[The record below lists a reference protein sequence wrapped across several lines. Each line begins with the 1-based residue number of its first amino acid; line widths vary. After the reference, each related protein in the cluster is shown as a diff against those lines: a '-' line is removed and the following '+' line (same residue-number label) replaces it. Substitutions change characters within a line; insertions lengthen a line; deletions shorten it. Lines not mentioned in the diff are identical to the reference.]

1 MANEGKLY
9 GVYGGAF
16 DPVHAAH
23 VEMARAAQTF
33 ACLDEVLFIPAAAP
47 PHRPPPVAS
56 GAQRLAM
63 LHLALADLPGCRPC
77 ACELREG
84 LRWTIDTLRFLRRSR
99 PGDQPCL
106 LCGLDNVLQLPDWRD
121 WRALLELAHLI
132 VLPRG
137 GARYPQP
144 LPDWWREKQS
154 DAPLPSAPDMRIVRL
169 DHPPM
174 TLSSSDIRR
183 RIKADEPVGDDL
195 GPAVAGFIRRHHLYR
210 A

>member
-1 MANEGKLY
+1 MAHEGKLY

-16 DPVHAAH
+16 DPVHRAH
-23 VEMARAAQTF
+23 VAMARAALTGF
-33 ACLDEVLFIPAAAP
+33 GLDHVLFVPAAAP
-47 PHRPPPVAS
+47 PHRPPPAAS

-63 LHLALADLPGCRPC
+63 LHLALADQPGCAPC

-84 LRWTIDTLRFLRRSR
+84 LRWTIDTLRYLRRSR
-99 PGDQPCL
+99 PEDRPCL

-137 GARYPQP
+137 GVEFPDP
-144 LPDWWREKQS
+144 PPDWWRERQW
-154 DAPLPSAPDMRIVRL
+154 DAPLDAAPGTRIVRL

-183 RIKADEPVGDDL
+183 RLAAGEPTADDL
-195 GPAVAGFIRRHHLYR
+195 PSGVDGFIRRHRLYH

>member
-16 DPVHAAH
+16 DPVHSAH
-23 VEMARAAQTF
+23 VEMARAALTL
-33 ACLDEVLFIPAAAP
+33 AGLDEVLFIPAAAP
-47 PHRPPPVAS
+47 PHRPPPKAC

-63 LHLALADLPGCRPC
+63 LHLALTGLPDLRPC

-84 LRWTIDTLRFLRRSR
+84 LRWTIDTLKFLRRSR

-137 GARYPQP
+137 GVEYPDP
-144 LPDWWREKQS
+144 LPDWWREKQW
-154 DAPLPSAPDMRIVRL
+154 DAPLQSAPAARIVRL

-174 TLSSSDIRR
+174 TLSSSDIRHR
-183 RIKADEPVGDDL
+183 LAAGEPVGDDL
-195 GPAVAGFIRRHHLYR
+195 PPGVAGFIDQLNLYH